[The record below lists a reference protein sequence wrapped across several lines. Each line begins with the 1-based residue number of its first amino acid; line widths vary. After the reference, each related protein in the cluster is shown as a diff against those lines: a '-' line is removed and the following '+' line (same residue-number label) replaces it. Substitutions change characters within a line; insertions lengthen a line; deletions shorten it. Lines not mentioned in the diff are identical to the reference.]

1 MERFSSTSQ
10 TFLTSMAYCQHVVL
24 MVFLTVAVAAVVVF
38 GFIVILFEVTVRFP
52 RMEAMASVML
62 AEEQLVE

>member
-1 MERFSSTSQ
+1 MERFSSTSH

-52 RMEAMASVML
+52 RMEAMVSVML
-62 AEEQLVE
+62 AEEQLAE